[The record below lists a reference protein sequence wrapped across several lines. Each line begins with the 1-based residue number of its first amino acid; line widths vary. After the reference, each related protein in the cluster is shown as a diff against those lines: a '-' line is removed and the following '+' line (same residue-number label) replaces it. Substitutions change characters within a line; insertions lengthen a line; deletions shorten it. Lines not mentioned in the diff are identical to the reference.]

1 MKAAAGNGK
10 SMQQNYQH
18 LKRQSDSSVENG
30 SNYAVKVSDKVRLT
44 NDAQHIESFKAAYDR
59 VFKEFQEKLMIEYKQ
74 MKETYIAEYQENY
87 QININVKQDNVVQF
101 MDKIE
106 ETKQ

>member
-1 MKAAAGNGK
+1 
-10 SMQQNYQH
+10 
-18 LKRQSDSSVENG
+18 
-30 SNYAVKVSDKVRLT
+30 
-44 NDAQHIESFKAAYDR
+44 
-59 VFKEFQEKLMIEYKQ
+59 